1 MLCLE
6 TQGDLQVPRFSLL
19 MQDLPPGPVSKS
31 PSVSVA
37 CTHKTVPLRTV
48 IKVPYASVHTSSI
61 AFARLIAAAQRAQL
75 HWRQRILDVI
85 TQHGRKLSSL
95 LNCKTLRADTL
106 WTQMLHLLSMKPKS
120 SQTLSGCWL
129 GGPTRCCM
137 VSSGGGDDILPS
149 SVPPISCN
157 FYFSPPFPP
166 SFPIS
171 SRALVSSNHR
181 NKHHHHH
188 HLVHGVTMSTPAVL
202 PFRFLVQSPIFII
215 T

>member
-19 MQDLPPGPVSKS
+19 MQDLPDPGPVSKS

-48 IKVPYASVHTSSI
+48 IKVPYARVHTSSI
-61 AFARLIAAAQRAQL
+61 AFARLIAAAERAQL

-85 TQHGRKLSSL
+85 TQHCRKLSSL

-129 GGPTRCCM
+129 GGLTRCCV
-137 VSSGGGDDILPS
+137 VSSGGGEDILPS
-149 SVPPISCN
+149 CVPPI
-157 FYFSPPFPP
+157 FPQ
-166 SFPIS
+166 
-171 SRALVSSNHR
+171 
-181 NKHHHHH
+181 
-188 HLVHGVTMSTPAVL
+188 
-202 PFRFLVQSPIFII
+202 FLIFIPPLPHPSAAASPGPAKCCARSTSPLCHAVI
-215 T
+215 

>member
-1 MLCLE
+1 
-6 TQGDLQVPRFSLL
+6 

-129 GGPTRCCM
+129 GRPTRCCV

-149 SVPPISCN
+149 TVPPN
-157 FYFSPPFPP
+157 FPQFLIFIPPPLL
-166 SFPIS
+166 SLQ
-171 SRALVSSNHR
+171 LVQ
-181 NKHHHHH
+181 
-188 HLVHGVTMSTPAVL
+188 GVTMSTPAVL